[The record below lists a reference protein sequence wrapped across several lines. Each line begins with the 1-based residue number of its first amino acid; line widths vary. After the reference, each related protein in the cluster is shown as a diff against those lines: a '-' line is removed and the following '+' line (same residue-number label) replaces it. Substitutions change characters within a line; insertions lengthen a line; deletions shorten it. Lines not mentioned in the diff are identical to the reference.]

1 MIDRQLKEDGFQSQR
16 LIVLPDHILDEYSA
30 HPLIKS
36 LHITDIGCFPHARD
50 HYRRRP
56 EGSQAY
62 IIMYCTNGRG
72 WVRRNNERR
81 YEVRKGEITV
91 IPAGM
96 PHEYGSSEEEPWTIY
111 WLHVKGELGPS
122 FFEEEWN
129 AAPVPLPVERSS
141 EMIGLFDE
149 CFGLLSQGYSLEHVA
164 YVSQLACHLAGLIRL
179 IQTRRQAV
187 PSPRRQLDIEKAIQY
202 MTERLEDN
210 VSLSELAAQAAL
222 SVPHFTQLF
231 KKKTGYSPIDY
242 YLRLK
247 IQLAGQY
254 LDLTDQSVKAIGARV
269 GFQDPYYFSRLFKK
283 IMGKSPS
290 AYRSTHKG

>member
-1 MIDRQLKEDGFQSQR
+1 MDRLLKEEGFPSQK
-16 LIVLPDHILDEYSA
+16 LIVLPDHILAEYAA
-30 HPLIKS
+30 HPLIRP
-36 LHITDIGCFPHARD
+36 LHITDIGCFPYARH

-56 EGSQAY
+56 EGSEAY
-62 IIMYCTNGRG
+62 IVMYCTDGCG
-72 WVRRNNERR
+72 WVKLDDERR
-81 YEVRKGEITV
+81 HEVRKGELAV
-91 IPAGM
+91 IPAGT

-111 WLHVKGELGPS
+111 WIHLKGELASS
-122 FFEEEWN
+122 FFGEHGK
-129 AAPVPLPVERSS
+129 AAPVPIPVERSS
-141 EMIGLFDE
+141 TIIGLFDE
-149 CFGLLSQGYSLEHVA
+149 CYEMLLKGYTLDHVV
-164 YVSQLACHLAGLIRL
+164 YVSQLACHLAGIIRL
-179 IQTRRQAV
+179 VHAFRQAA

-202 MTERLEDN
+202 MTEHLEDN
-210 VSLSELAAQAAL
+210 VSLAELAAEAAL

-247 IQLAGQY
+247 IQLASQY
-254 LDLTDQSVKAIGARV
+254 LDLTDQSVKAVGVRV